1 MFITLPLQGENDEP
15 DHMSENMRENR
26 IGEDDLSNTDDNI
39 TGIPISHFNDKM
51 QMQLLSIYTIII
63 ADKW

>member
-15 DHMSENMRENR
+15 DDMSENIREDR

-39 TGIPISHFNDKM
+39 TGIPMSHFKCQDPNAAFY
-51 QMQLLSIYTIII
+51 LYTP
-63 ADKW
+63 